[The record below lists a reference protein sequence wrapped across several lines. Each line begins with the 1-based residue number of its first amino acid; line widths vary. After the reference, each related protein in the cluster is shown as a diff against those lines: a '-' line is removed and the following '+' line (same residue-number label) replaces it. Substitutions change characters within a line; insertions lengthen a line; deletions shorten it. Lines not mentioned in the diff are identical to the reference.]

1 MINAYSYIR
10 YLTRHPANAEASPV
24 GRVTAGQ
31 GLMIIEASWSHSE
44 TLTHSVGLLWTSDKP
59 GAETSI

>member
-31 GLMIIEASWSHSE
+31 GLMIIEAS
-44 TLTHSVGLLWTSDKP
+44 
-59 GAETSI
+59 